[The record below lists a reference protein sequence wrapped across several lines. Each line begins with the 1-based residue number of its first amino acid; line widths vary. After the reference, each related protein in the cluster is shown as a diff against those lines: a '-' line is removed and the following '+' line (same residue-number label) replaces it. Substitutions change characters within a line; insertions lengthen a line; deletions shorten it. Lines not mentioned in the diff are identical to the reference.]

1 VNETLERLRELRH
14 VLQRLGTQSAARY
27 WSNESLVFAN
37 NFLGGAIAG
46 VIAFV
51 FAALI
56 LGLDL
61 KRGENS
67 FAIHLLRA
75 LQIMVQAVRQ
85 VMEQELR

>member
-1 VNETLERLRELRH
+1 MNETLDRLRELRH
-14 VLQRLGTQSAARY
+14 VLQRLGTQSAGRY

-46 VIAFV
+46 ALAFV

-67 FAIHLLRA
+67 FALHLLQA
-75 LQIMVQAVRQ
+75 LQTMTLAVRDLI
-85 VMEQELR
+85 EQELR